1 MSSDE
6 TQNENNE
13 SALTLIADTPGAF
26 FGCILAGDLR
36 ARTTA
41 LGSRVGSPL
50 VGRPIQLVADGGQ
63 LRSRQHI
70 AHTIGYGGSR
80 QKPPPT
86 IASYSPSGRSSV
98 GGGGVPGERLAG
110 TARSKTS
117 QALEVLR
124 VNDAN
129 GGDRH
134 RSDGHGITPI
144 FRRSTCGG
152 PFPAPKRPF
161 LREGNRFA
169 GRIRLR

>member
-6 TQNENNE
+6 TQNENKE

-41 LGSRVGSPL
+41 LGSRVGSAL

-124 VNDAN
+124 VNDATVPT
-129 GGDRH
+129 GIDRMAP
-134 RSDGHGITPI
+134 RITPI
-144 FRRSTCGG
+144 FRRCACGG
-152 PFPAPKRPF
+152 PLPVPKRPF

-169 GRIRLR
+169 AA